1 MKQAH
6 SFDDVLLVPKHSD
19 IESRFSVKIGN
30 DLDKNIYLEF
40 NNDQFELSE
49 NEIKFRARINDKEND
64 YLNFMKE
71 FKKNNK

>member
-30 DLDKNIYLEF
+30 DLDKNIYLDPNFPRHCDEKF
-40 NNDQFELSE
+40 WNNGNSFFANS
-49 NEIKFRARINDKEND
+49 IF
-64 YLNFMKE
+64 
-71 FKKNNK
+71 